1 ATVSNL
7 DTNTG
12 SGGTQNSGQTQ
23 EQGSQRQ
30 QYTIVSGD
38 MLSVLCRRFYGNGTA
53 EYYNALAKYNGIAN
67 PHLIYPGTT
76 ITIPPADELLG
87 R

>member
-1 ATVSNL
+1 
-7 DTNTG
+7 
-12 SGGTQNSGQTQ
+12 
-23 EQGSQRQ
+23 
-30 QYTIVSGD
+30 

>member
-1 ATVSNL
+1 
-7 DTNTG
+7 
-12 SGGTQNSGQTQ
+12 
-23 EQGSQRQ
+23 
-30 QYTIVSGD
+30 
-38 MLSVLCRRFYGNGTA
+38 MLSVICRRYYGNGSAT
-53 EYYNALAKYNGIAN
+53 YYNALAAYNGISN